1 MTQQSFV
8 IPSSPQLLEEP
19 SILTALKS
27 DSAFEMLSQRL
38 KHSLKAC
45 DEFILFL
52 NRKVHNES
60 RFNKETQRATTHC
73 QHSIATNLFVSKGTI
88 PACLQ
93 DVIKYDD
100 KIFNVRESYIKGLQ
114 TISNELASIV
124 QHFTVLRKQL
134 KERGSKV
141 EREVQDAIAQ
151 ARKARNKYNNL
162 CSDMEKL
169 VNLDRDKSKITL
181 QGRKTVSEQQDFLK
195 AKIKDAENDYQKKA
209 HGSQRLKNQLVDVHR
224 PKISKSWKEL
234 IVELD
239 NGLEV
244 QIEKYSIYTESLF
257 IGVGNSISPIN
268 GQDSMRKVSSNIDVE
283 KALYINIKG
292 TALISKDVLKPV
304 EFVRHPLYGG
314 SPLPKATP
322 AATMKA
328 PNTVNQPSKL
338 RNVSNASTIPAGNK
352 PLPTLIPG
360 VLPSGV
366 VAMPG
371 ETDSPY
377 YGTLDPTRGL
387 PSPSLNGPR
396 PIEEKALIPVIDD
409 TSSIAS
415 SIKHRLFGLPLENL
429 QLNDEAVPLF
439 VLKCIENIE
448 KYGSN
453 TQGVYR
459 MSPNKITLD
468 DLASKIDENPDDLDI
483 LDPVDVNSVGDDY
496 IFLICSLLKRFF
508 SQLPEPLLTSEQR
521 ENFLQASML
530 SDPQNRKAQLHQFVY
545 ELPDCN
551 YFTLKDLL
559 RHFINLTKIPALKM
573 DAKNLSIVWAGNLIG
588 GDATTK
594 DELDNQQKV
603 FEDLIDFAEEIFTYD
618 DDNNE

>member
-1 MTQQSFV
+1 MSLQSFE

-19 SILTALKS
+19 AILTALKS

-38 KHSLKAC
+38 KHSLKTC
-45 DEFILFL
+45 DEFVLFL

-60 RFNKETQRATTHC
+60 RFNKETQRAVTHC
-73 QHSIATNLFVSKGTI
+73 QHSIGTNLFVVKGTI
-88 PACLQ
+88 PSCLQ
-93 DVIKYDD
+93 EIIKYDD

-114 TISNELASIV
+114 TISNELVSIV

-134 KERGSKV
+134 KEKGSRV
-141 EREVQDAIAQ
+141 EREVQDAIAH
-151 ARKARNKYNNL
+151 ARKARNKYGNL

-169 VNLDRDKSKITL
+169 VNVDRDKSKITL

-239 NGLEV
+239 NALEV

-292 TALISKDVLKPV
+292 TALISKEVFKPV
-304 EFVRHPLYGG
+304 EFVRHPLYG
-314 SPLPKATP
+314 SSTLPNP
-322 AATMKA
+322 SI
-328 PNTVNQPSKL
+328 TVSKNSNAVHQPSKL
-338 RNVSNASTIPAGNK
+338 RNVSNTASIPISESNK
-352 PLPTLIPG
+352 PLPSLIPNN
-360 VLPSGV
+360 LPAGV
-366 VAMPG
+366 VVSG
-371 ETDSPY
+371 DQLNYS
-377 YGTLDPTRGL
+377 TLDPTHGT
-387 PSPSLNGPR
+387 PASTLNGPR
-396 PIEEKALIPVIDD
+396 PLEDKAIIPILDD

-415 SIKHRLFGLPLENL
+415 SLKHNLFGLPLENL

-448 KYGSN
+448 KYGFN

-468 DLASKIDENPDDLDI
+468 DLSHEIDQDPSDLSI
-483 LDPVDVNSVGDDY
+483 LDPVDIDNVGDDY
-496 IFLICSLLKRFF
+496 IFLICSLFKKFF
-508 SQLPEPLLTSEQR
+508 SQLPEPLLTFEQR
-521 ENFLQASML
+521 DNFLQASL
-530 SDPQNRKAQLHQFVY
+530 LGDAQNRKARLHQFVY

-559 RHFINLTKIPALKM
+559 KHFINLTKMPALKM
-573 DAKNLSIVWAGNLIG
+573 DAKNLSIVWAGNILG
-588 GDATTK
+588 NEAVTK
-594 DELDNQQKV
+594 EELDNQQRV
-603 FEDLIDFAEEIFTYD
+603 LEDLIEFAEEIFTYEEND
-618 DDNNE
+618 IQDS